1 MENKIQ
7 TNLKLLQDLKFLIY
21 KFSDYRVNFYDFGIL
36 TFRTHGEVLNL
47 DFILHEFKNDH
58 TNDHTIEEIAW
69 SLVKKYQL

>member
-1 MENKIQ
+1 MMENKIQ

-58 TNDHTIEEIAW
+58 TIEEIAW